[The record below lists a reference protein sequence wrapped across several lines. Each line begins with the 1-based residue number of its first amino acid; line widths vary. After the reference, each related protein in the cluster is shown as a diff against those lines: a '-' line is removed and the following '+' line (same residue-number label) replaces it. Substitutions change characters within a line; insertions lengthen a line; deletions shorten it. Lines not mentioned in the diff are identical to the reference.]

1 MEGTLFYAPARHV
14 RTLCYGGRTVL
25 RVEAWLPTESH
36 AAAVHVRA
44 LAEALFLYAERTLL
58 PLAAEALKTARREG
72 RGHRFSPH
80 RYTLALRARPVGR
93 FFFVELAALY
103 RAEGD
108 VRAERVLRMRWSADG
123 TRQLSL
129 PFWWKKRKEF

>member
-1 MEGTLFYAPARHV
+1 MERMLFYAPARHV
-14 RTLCYGGRTVL
+14 RALCYGGRTVL
-25 RVEAWLPTESH
+25 RVEALLPGESH

-58 PLAAEALKTARREG
+58 PLAAEALKRARREG

-80 RYTLALRARPVGR
+80 RYTLTLRARPVGR
-93 FFFVELAALY
+93 FAYVELSTLY
-103 RAEGD
+103 RGEGD
-108 VRAERVLRMRWSADG
+108 LRVERVLRMRWSADG